1 MLTHGPPKYR
11 LDTNEEGDSIGCA
24 HLFRAVRRMRP
35 RVCGFG
41 HCHAAYGVEV
51 VKWKKRGELGSGDDD
66 EDGIEEIERVEGRD
80 VVEVREERGKETVFT
95 NGALMGREG
104 LERMPWVL
112 EMELERA
119 GVGDGKVIL

>member
-1 MLTHGPPKYR
+1 
-11 LDTNEEGDSIGCA
+11 LDT
-24 HLFRAVRRMRP
+24 
-35 RVCGFG
+35 
-41 HCHAAYGVEV
+41 CHAAYGGEV

-95 NGALMGREG
+95 NSALMGREG

-119 GVGDGKVIL
+119 GLGDGKVIL